1 MAFLSNLF
9 YVVHSRLLY
18 YCCALMFLGV
28 VPTYIKIRV
37 SHILLKENRASFLTP
52 YATYV
57 VNHKM
62 NQISHL
68 SMQLLFPSFEIVYKY
83 LHMDKSFCQFD
94 TWLIFKPI
102 IREALSNWG
111 YYFQGAASL
120 YRGWS
125 CVPQTLECW
134 KIRASVNYN
143 LRKKKWNREIDLT
156 SFLTPQPLNCWPKWE
171 RRNNT
176 LCFVS

>member
-1 MAFLSNLF
+1 MALLSNPFYIIHSKLF
-9 YVVHSRLLY
+9 Y

-28 VPTYIKIRV
+28 VLAYFKIRV
-37 SHILLKENRASFLTP
+37 CHILLKENRASFLNSYP
-52 YATYV
+52 TYV

-62 NQISHL
+62 NQISLL
-68 SMQLLFPSFEIVYKY
+68 SMQLLFLSFEIVYKY

-102 IREALSNWG
+102 IWEALSYWG

-125 CVPQTLECW
+125 CVPQTLNVG
-134 KIRASVNYN
+134 R
-143 LRKKKWNREIDLT
+143 
-156 SFLTPQPLNCWPKWE
+156 
-171 RRNNT
+171 
-176 LCFVS
+176 